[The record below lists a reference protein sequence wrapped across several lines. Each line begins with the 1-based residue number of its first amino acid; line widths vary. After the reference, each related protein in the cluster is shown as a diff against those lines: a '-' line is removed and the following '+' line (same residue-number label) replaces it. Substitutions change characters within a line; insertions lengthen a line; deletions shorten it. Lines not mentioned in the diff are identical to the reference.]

1 MNNLIGYARVS
12 KGEQNLDSQ
21 VDALLQYGCL
31 KKNIFTD
38 KISGAKS
45 DRPGLGKCLG
55 FIQPGDTL
63 VIWRLDRLGRSLK
76 HLIGTVE
83 TLQEK
88 GIGFKS
94 ICDGHIDTTTASG
107 ELIFNIFSSLA
118 QFERKLIQERTKAGL
133 KAARARGRLG
143 GRPPLSPNNPKVIAA
158 QQLHKNMNLSIGE
171 ICKELDISQTTLY
184 RYLNVGKKSSGY
196 KNASGA

>member
-1 MNNLIGYARVS
+1 MSNLIGYARVS

-31 KKNIFTD
+31 KKNIYVD
-38 KISGAKS
+38 KISGSKS
-45 DRPGLGKCLG
+45 ERPGLGKCLEI
-55 FIQPGDTL
+55 IQPEDTL

-76 HLIGTVE
+76 HLIETVE

-88 GIGFKS
+88 NIGFKS

-184 RYLNVGKKSSGY
+184 RYLNT
-196 KNASGA
+196 KNTRI

>member
-1 MNNLIGYARVS
+1 MSNLIGYARVS

-21 VDALLQYGCL
+21 VDSLLQYGCL
-31 KKNIFTD
+31 KKNIFVD

-45 DRPGLGKCLG
+45 ERPGLKKCLEV
-55 FIQPGDTL
+55 IQPGDTL

-76 HLIGTVE
+76 HLIETVE

-88 GIGFKS
+88 NIGFKS
-94 ICDGHIDTTTASG
+94 IRDGHIDTTTASG

-143 GRPPLSPNNPKVIAA
+143 GRPSLSPNNPKVIAA

-184 RYLNVGKKSSGY
+184 RYLNTKPQENKK
-196 KNASGA
+196 

>member
-1 MNNLIGYARVS
+1 MIMGNLIGYARVS

-31 KKNIFTD
+31 KKNIFVD

-45 DRPGLGKCLG
+45 ERPGLKKCLEV
-55 FIQPGDTL
+55 IQPEDTL

-76 HLIGTVE
+76 HLIETVE

-88 GIGFKS
+88 NIGFKS
-94 ICDGHIDTTTASG
+94 IRDGHIDTTTASG

-158 QQLHKNMNLSIGE
+158 QQLHKNIGLSIGE

-184 RYLNVGKKSSGY
+184 RYLKTTNKR
-196 KNASGA
+196 

>member
-1 MNNLIGYARVS
+1 MSDLIGYARVS

-21 VDALLQYGCL
+21 IDALLQYGCL
-31 KKNIFTD
+31 KKNIYVD
-38 KISGAKS
+38 KISGSKS
-45 DRPGLGKCLG
+45 ERPGLGKCLEA
-55 FIQPGDTL
+55 IQPEDTL

-76 HLIGTVE
+76 HLIETVE
-83 TLQEK
+83 TLQDK
-88 GIGFKS
+88 NIGFKS

-107 ELIFNIFSSLA
+107 ELVFNIFSSLA

-158 QQLHKNMNLSIGE
+158 QQLHKNMKLSIGE
-171 ICKELDISQTTLY
+171 ISKELDISQTTLY
-184 RYLNVGKKSSGY
+184 RYLNIANKE
-196 KNASGA
+196 

>member
-1 MNNLIGYARVS
+1 MSRLIGYARVS

-21 VDALLQYGCL
+21 VDALLHYGCL
-31 KKNIFTD
+31 KKNIFVD
-38 KISGAKS
+38 KISGSKRE
-45 DRPGLGKCLG
+45 RPGLAKCLEI
-55 FIQPGDTL
+55 IQPGDTL

-76 HLIGTVE
+76 HLIETVE
-83 TLQEK
+83 TLQEQN
-88 GIGFKS
+88 IGFKS
-94 ICDGHIDTTTASG
+94 IRDGHMDTTTASG

-158 QQLHKNMNLSIGE
+158 QQLHDNMNISISE
-171 ICKELDISQTTLY
+171 ICKELDISQATLY
-184 RYLNVGKKSSGY
+184 RYLNAKPQEK
-196 KNASGA
+196 

>member
-21 VDALLQYGCL
+21 VDALLHYGCL
-31 KKNIFTD
+31 KKNIFVD
-38 KISGAKS
+38 KISGSKGE
-45 DRPGLGKCLG
+45 RPGLIKCLET
-55 FIQPGDTL
+55 IEPGDTL
-63 VIWRLDRLGRSLK
+63 VIWRFDRLGRSLK
-76 HLIGTVE
+76 HLIETVE

-88 GIGFKS
+88 EIGFKS

-158 QQLHKNMNLSIGE
+158 QQMHKNLKLSIGE
-171 ICKELDISQTTLY
+171 ICKELDISVTTLY
-184 RYLNVGKKSSGY
+184 RYLNAKPKESA
-196 KNASGA
+196 K